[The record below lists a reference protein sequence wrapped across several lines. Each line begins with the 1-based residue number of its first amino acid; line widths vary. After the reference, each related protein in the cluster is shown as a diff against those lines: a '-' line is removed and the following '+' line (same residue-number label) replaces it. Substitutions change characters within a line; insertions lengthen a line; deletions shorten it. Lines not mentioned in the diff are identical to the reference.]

1 VKWVFIP
8 SCLFFIRHW
17 KFVNKGMGALQVT
30 WRLGG
35 MTLGGNMSLIYNNKI
50 MQVAALTH
58 IPLSYPQPSL
68 QAE

>member
-1 VKWVFIP
+1 
-8 SCLFFIRHW
+8 
-17 KFVNKGMGALQVT
+17 MGALQVT